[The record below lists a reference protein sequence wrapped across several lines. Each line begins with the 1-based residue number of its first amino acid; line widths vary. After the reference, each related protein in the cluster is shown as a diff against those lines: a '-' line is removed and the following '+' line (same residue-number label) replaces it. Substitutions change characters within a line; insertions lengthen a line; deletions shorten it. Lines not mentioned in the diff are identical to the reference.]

1 MYVYTRSSTKQLDPR
16 WDEYATFEVASSTD
30 VVHAVM
36 FDWNRINK
44 HVFMGEVTLHLSELR
59 RQGDKLPGSGWYKL
73 EKPES
78 IDEGVSGELQISVS
92 LEATGRDQWGDGWN
106 PSTAGDVRELSAAAL
121 PKLSVIEEHRHG
133 SQHGLFDGEVVK
145 IERPKQRP
153 LGKLRVQIIE
163 AQDLTAMDTPEGGS
177 IVGSSDPYVEV
188 HLEGSY
194 WRTKTVSKNLN
205 PSWTDPPQEI
215 PFHSFDALMHVL
227 IFDHDSFSS
236 DDYLGEVL
244 LPVGALALRDGEER
258 DMWLKVQAPVSHSAP
273 ITGYLRITCKMLEVD
288 PNHRNYREPSRLEQS
303 LGGRRGGVSSSSV
316 KSPIKSPTR
325 SSGTGSAPTS
335 SAPRPSSSSRSYA
348 EDTGGDPGMKVR
360 RGTYWRGIRGK
371 DIQASPFDLSNTHER
386 SRIEKWMN
394 ENRDRGFQMFDLGT
408 GAKAQ
413 EKLAKI
419 PDASVRYWLRVNL
432 VSGHDL
438 LSADDNGFSDPYCDL
453 YVLCPSR
460 ESCKHMWRSTTKFK
474 TLNPKWDETQRVP
487 LVTDGAL
494 LHLVCFDWDKVGT
507 DDFLGESLLDLKQYC
522 DGRLHRLKVMLDQ
535 YQTMKTN
542 DDNEEVRGHIVLE
555 VQMTSD
561 RR

>member
-1 MYVYTRSSTKQLDPR
+1 
-16 WDEYATFEVASSTD
+16 
-30 VVHAVM
+30 
-36 FDWNRINK
+36 
-44 HVFMGEVTLHLSELR
+44 
-59 RQGDKLPGSGWYKL
+59 
-73 EKPES
+73 
-78 IDEGVSGELQISVS
+78 
-92 LEATGRDQWGDGWN
+92 
-106 PSTAGDVRELSAAAL
+106 
-121 PKLSVIEEHRHG
+121 
-133 SQHGLFDGEVVK
+133 
-145 IERPKQRP
+145 
-153 LGKLRVQIIE
+153 
-163 AQDLTAMDTPEGGS
+163 
-177 IVGSSDPYVEV
+177 
-188 HLEGSY
+188 
-194 WRTKTVSKNLN
+194 
-205 PSWTDPPQEI
+205 
-215 PFHSFDALMHVL
+215 
-227 IFDHDSFSS
+227 
-236 DDYLGEVL
+236 
-244 LPVGALALRDGEER
+244 
-258 DMWLKVQAPVSHSAP
+258 
-273 ITGYLRITCKMLEVD
+273 
-288 PNHRNYREPSRLEQS
+288 
-303 LGGRRGGVSSSSV
+303 
-316 KSPIKSPTR
+316 
-325 SSGTGSAPTS
+325 
-335 SAPRPSSSSRSYA
+335 
-348 EDTGGDPGMKVR
+348 MKVR